1 MNNLLLEATR
11 LTRAS
16 RLTEATA
23 VIQRMLQGETGQL
36 NASAT
41 QFARWKHSSDEKW
54 RQDFGPDAQNQF
66 VWGLQNLT
74 DSFPDYA
81 KLKSA
86 PHAGF
91 SPSDLV
97 PEGGTFVDA
106 HYANSAGS
114 RSYKLYVPSCY
125 NGQKLPLIIMLHGG
139 TQTADDFAG
148 GTRMN
153 VRAEEDSCLVA
164 YPIQPGHANLSKCWN
179 WFRPEDQC
187 RDRGEPSLIAGI
199 TRQIMKDYSVDPGR
213 VYVAGFSAGGAAAAV
228 LTATY
233 PDLYAATGVH
243 SGLAFGTA
251 GDVVSAFAAM
261 RGDCS
266 KQYRPFAFAKEAVP
280 TIVFHGE
287 NDRIVHPANAEEIVG
302 SIKVIASRTDVRR
315 GQVSGGRAYTCT
327 SYITTDGQVVVEDWR
342 IDGAGHAWS
351 GGHPAGS
358 YTDARGPDAAKE
370 MLRFFRGH
378 VLTSRVVKAEE
389 PDRS

>member
-1 MNNLLLEATR
+1 MNDLLLEATH

-23 VIQRMLQGETGQL
+23 VIRRMLQDGTGQL

-54 RQDFGPDAQNQF
+54 RQDFGPNSQYHF
-66 VWGLQNLT
+66 VWGPQKLT
-74 DSFPDYA
+74 DAFSEYA
-81 KLKSA
+81 TLKST
-86 PHAGF
+86 PNAGF

-106 HYANSAGS
+106 RYTNSHGS
-114 RSYKLYVPSCY
+114 RAYKLYVPSCY

-153 VRAEEDSCLVA
+153 VRAEEGSCLVA
-164 YPIQPGHANLSKCWN
+164 YPIQPGHANMSKCWN

-199 TRQIMKDYSVDPGR
+199 TRQIMKDYSVDSDR

-228 LTATY
+228 LTVTY
-233 PDLYAATGVH
+233 PDLYAAAGVH

-280 TIVFHGE
+280 TIVFHGV

-302 SIKVIASRTDVRR
+302 SAKVMASRADLRR
-315 GQVSGGRAYTCT
+315 GQVSGGHAYTCT

-351 GGHPAGS
+351 GGHPGGS
-358 YTDARGPDAAKE
+358 YTDAHGPDATKE

-378 VLTSRVVKAEE
+378 VLSSRAVKADE
-389 PDRS
+389 PERS

>member
-1 MNNLLLEATR
+1 MNNPMLEAAR

-23 VIQRMLQGETGQL
+23 LLQRMLQGETGYL
-36 NASAT
+36 KAPAT
-41 QFARWKHSSDEKW
+41 LFPRWKQPSDEKP
-54 RQDFGPDAQNQF
+54 RHDFGRDAQKQF
-66 VWGLQNLT
+66 VWGVQNLT

-81 KLKSA
+81 WPKPT

-91 SPSDLV
+91 PPADLV
-97 PEGGTFVDA
+97 PEGGTFVEA
-106 HYANSAGS
+106 HYTNSAGT
-114 RSYKLYVPSCY
+114 RAYKLYVPSGY

-139 TQTADDFAG
+139 TQSADDFAG

-153 VRAEEDSCLVA
+153 VRAEEDNCFVA
-164 YPIQPGHANLSKCWN
+164 YPIQPGHANVSTCWN

-199 TRQIMKDYSVDPGR
+199 TRQIIKDYSVDPER

-228 LTATY
+228 LIATY
-233 PDLYAATGVH
+233 PDLYAAAGVH
-243 SGLAFGTA
+243 SGLAYGSA
-251 GDVVSAFAAM
+251 GDVMSAFAAM
-261 RGDCS
+261 RGS
-266 KQYRPFAFAKEAVP
+266 SNPNRVFACPDKAVP

-302 SIKVIASRTDVRR
+302 SIKVTASRTDFRR
-315 GQVSGGRAYTCT
+315 GQVSGGRAYTRT
-327 SYITTDGQVVVEDWR
+327 SYINAEGQVVVEDWR
-342 IDGAGHAWS
+342 INGSGHAWS

-358 YTDARGPDAAKE
+358 YTDAHGPDAAKE

-378 VLTSRVVKAEE
+378 VLTSRGVKAEE
-389 PDRS
+389 PQRS